1 MGEWRR
7 GLAGWVAEIAG
18 PPVMGQKTV
27 EPELYIQFSLEAAV
41 PPAHLV
47 RQLASCVDFGFIR
60 PLVRPLYSHTGQ
72 PAVDP
77 VVLFKLALLGYLY
90 NIRSERQLCE
100 EAGLNLAWR
109 WFLGYELSEPIPDHS
124 VLTKAR
130 QRFGPAGYGQFFQ
143 RVVGLG
149 GERGLIPGRRLY
161 VDSTLV
167 AANASAKSVQ
177 SRTPP
182 PAAAGAAGGLPPAI
196 TAKLDRAWRL
206 LRPLGSPR
214 VDPRTDLPG
223 RLGRG
228 RPGRADAGFPA
239 AS

>member
-1 MGEWRR
+1 
-7 GLAGWVAEIAG
+7 
-18 PPVMGQKTV
+18 MGQKTV
-27 EPELYIQFSLEAAV
+27 EPERYIQFSLEAAV
-41 PPAHLV
+41 LPAHLV

-109 WFLGYELSEPIPDHS
+109 WFLGYELTEPIPDHS

-167 AANASAKSVQ
+167 AANTSAKSVQ
-177 SRTPP
+177 SRTLLGSRRGSRRAHLARLEWEP
-182 PAAAGAAGGLPPAI
+182 PAGDGPVRNGSGRSRPWVLSWSAARTRMPP
-196 TAKLDRAWRL
+196 
-206 LRPLGSPR
+206 
-214 VDPRTDLPG
+214 
-223 RLGRG
+223 
-228 RPGRADAGFPA
+228 
-239 AS
+239 

>member
-1 MGEWRR
+1 
-7 GLAGWVAEIAG
+7 
-18 PPVMGQKTV
+18 
-27 EPELYIQFSLEAAV
+27 
-41 PPAHLV
+41 
-47 RQLASCVDFGFIR
+47 
-60 PLVRPLYSHTGQ
+60 
-72 PAVDP
+72 VDP

-90 NIRSERQLCE
+90 SIRSERQLCE

-167 AANASAKSVQ
+167 AVN
-177 SRTPP
+177 
-182 PAAAGAAGGLPPAI
+182 AAAMGGLPPLMVPRGPSGASQDGPPVPDRHSLHSAAVCSRSTSKATPRYPSA
-196 TAKLDRAWRL
+196 TASSARLDF
-206 LRPLGSPR
+206 
-214 VDPRTDLPG
+214 T
-223 RLGRG
+223 
-228 RPGRADAGFPA
+228 
-239 AS
+239 

>member
-1 MGEWRR
+1 
-7 GLAGWVAEIAG
+7 
-18 PPVMGQKTV
+18 MGQKTV
-27 EPELYIQFSLEAAV
+27 EPERYIQFSLEAAV

-167 AANASAKSVQ
+167 AANTSAKSVQ
-177 SRTPP
+177 SRTLLGSRRGSRRAHLARLEWEP
-182 PAAAGAAGGLPPAI
+182 PAGDGPVRNGSGRSRPWVLSWSAARTRMPP
-196 TAKLDRAWRL
+196 
-206 LRPLGSPR
+206 
-214 VDPRTDLPG
+214 
-223 RLGRG
+223 
-228 RPGRADAGFPA
+228 
-239 AS
+239 

>member
-1 MGEWRR
+1 
-7 GLAGWVAEIAG
+7 
-18 PPVMGQKTV
+18 
-27 EPELYIQFSLEAAV
+27 
-41 PPAHLV
+41 
-47 RQLASCVDFGFIR
+47 
-60 PLVRPLYSHTGQ
+60 
-72 PAVDP
+72 VDP

-90 NIRSERQLCE
+90 SIRSERQLCE

-177 SRTPP
+177 SRTLP
-182 PAAAGAAGGLPPAI
+182 PATAGAAGGLPPDWSGSRR
-196 TAKLDRAWRL
+196 LDGPVRNGSGRS
-206 LRPLGSPR
+206 RPWVLSLSAA
-214 VDPRTDLPG
+214 RTRMP
-223 RLGRG
+223 
-228 RPGRADAGFPA
+228 P
-239 AS
+239 